1 MRHYI
6 IILFLFIS
14 ISSIAGRDSIPN
26 FFIKGKFGYGA
37 LIRHRESMGNLM
49 RHVGSMQ
56 IELGRQTNGIDLWEQ
71 LYRYPE
77 YGAGYYFANLGDPKL
92 LGQVHA
98 LYAYLNSPFYRTKK
112 FSLNYHFA
120 IGASYIT
127 RKWDYKENYMNLA
140 IGTHLNVYF
149 NVHLNAAYRINKKIE
164 IIGGIGACHYSN
176 GAIAQ
181 PNLGIN
187 VANADIGLRY
197 YFNEYEEEFNKLEI
211 PSCIKKNEFTVLY
224 AVGTKS
230 IPPPRG
236 SNFFMSSLSL
246 CFSRQ
251 INHKRK
257 IGGGTDIFYDETVY
271 EESSKEEVRFK
282 NALRNGIYVS
292 HEFLIKKFSIGA
304 NLGIYTWYTE
314 EPFFPLYTRLYF
326 RYNVSK
332 NFFTNISL
340 KAHLGVADYIEWGLG
355 YRFIK

>member
-246 CFSRQ
+246 
-251 INHKRK
+251 
-257 IGGGTDIFYDETVY
+257 
-271 EESSKEEVRFK
+271 
-282 NALRNGIYVS
+282 
-292 HEFLIKKFSIGA
+292 
-304 NLGIYTWYTE
+304 
-314 EPFFPLYTRLYF
+314 
-326 RYNVSK
+326 
-332 NFFTNISL
+332 
-340 KAHLGVADYIEWGLG
+340 
-355 YRFIK
+355 